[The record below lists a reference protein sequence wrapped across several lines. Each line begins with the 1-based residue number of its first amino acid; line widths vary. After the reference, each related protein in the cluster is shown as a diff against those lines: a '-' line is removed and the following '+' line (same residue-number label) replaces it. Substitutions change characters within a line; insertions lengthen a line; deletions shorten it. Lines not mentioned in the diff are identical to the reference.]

1 MPIDKLLVPYD
12 NCIVIFIKRLVTMAD
27 FKDSDQ
33 YQITWL
39 IRRIFRAMAL
49 KADNYLK
56 SMGISVADRAVMEFL
71 YPEQRLSVPQIADQY
86 HVTRQHVQATVNS
99 LKARGLVNMEE
110 NPRHARSQLVTL
122 NDKGREL
129 FAQIAAGDEAAI
141 KEMFGNI
148 SDTKCGRTRKTLTR
162 LLNNLTED

>member
-1 MPIDKLLVPYD
+1 M
-12 NCIVIFIKRLVTMAD
+12 TG

-49 KADNYLK
+49 KADKYLE
-56 SMGISVADRAVMEFL
+56 SLNISVADRAVMEFL
-71 YPEQRLSVPQIADQY
+71 YPDQQLSVPQIADQY

-99 LKARGLVNMEE
+99 LKERGLVIMEE
-110 NPRHARSQLVTL
+110 NPRHARSQFVVLS
-122 NDKGREL
+122 DKGREM
-129 FAQIAAGDEAAI
+129 FTEIAARDEAAI
-141 KEMFGNI
+141 KKIFVNI
-148 SDTKCGRTRKTLTR
+148 SDKQCGRTRKTLAR